1 MAVNQPSGRGPR
13 GRSRSRLSASAVTT
27 WLRCPRQW
35 YLTRR
40 LGIRGPIS
48 PEQILG
54 RVLEEAFCGL
64 LMERP
69 NASDRPGW
77 ARWPKHHGLDQDPP
91 ESVPLQV
98 ASKADLDAWIRAK
111 VPATAAA
118 IQAIGAREWDRS
130 AWTVT
135 DRSWS
140 DLTHERI
147 VASLHHGLDLQ
158 MEEVERCHA
167 SGGGPHLGMLRA
179 GGPLHDVP
187 APCWDDAVAHPY
199 PKDRT
204 THLLESEPVTP
215 PICSDGPVS
224 WREAWELARP
234 WVKDP
239 RVDQPQRI
247 HHPNGHASGECDLI
261 LRWDGSVRIVDIKSG
276 TGQGAFSRSLAP
288 QIRYYR
294 WLWVGSF
301 GENPSVSGIEGWY
314 LGSGHREVVPMA
326 DGFDDAS
333 LLDIL
338 NAMNTIPLEAS
349 VFPASVAST
358 AQGVA
363 PCEGD
368 EAGCRWCAAKEDMAT
383 LPMLP
388 EPWSSIPLDHIRSL
402 LAPSPPMQPI
412 ASIPERVN
420 VRGSLQSP
428 WGPMANHHSEP
439 VLGGVLVAG
448 QRSVTVEEA
457 ETGARSDL
465 HEFTLGREVILVGAL
480 PGVWRRQPRLYID
493 RNTRILSPDEDD
505 TPLTRLGLL
514 PTRAS
519 VRGMVLSCHS
529 SSGVRV
535 DGRPWTLHARHL
547 WDGHRIIEVVAFGGA
562 ASRGWMDL
570 RPGMIVD
577 VQGAEL
583 GWRAGSPQLRLD
595 ARTTRFSASL
605 AEDVLTKA

>member
-40 LGIRGPIS
+40 LGLRGPIS

-77 ARWPKHHGLDQDPP
+77 AHWPKHHGLDQDPP

-118 IQAIGAREWDRS
+118 IQAIGAREWGRS

-288 QIRYYR
+288 
-294 WLWVGSF
+294 
-301 GENPSVSGIEGWY
+301 
-314 LGSGHREVVPMA
+314 
-326 DGFDDAS
+326 
-333 LLDIL
+333 
-338 NAMNTIPLEAS
+338 
-349 VFPASVAST
+349 
-358 AQGVA
+358 
-363 PCEGD
+363 
-368 EAGCRWCAAKEDMAT
+368 
-383 LPMLP
+383 
-388 EPWSSIPLDHIRSL
+388 
-402 LAPSPPMQPI
+402 
-412 ASIPERVN
+412 
-420 VRGSLQSP
+420 
-428 WGPMANHHSEP
+428 
-439 VLGGVLVAG
+439 
-448 QRSVTVEEA
+448 RSVT
-457 ETGARSDL
+457 
-465 HEFTLGREVILVGAL
+465 IVGC
-480 PGVWRRQPRLYID
+480 G
-493 RNTRILSPDEDD
+493 
-505 TPLTRLGLL
+505 
-514 PTRAS
+514 
-519 VRGMVLSCHS
+519 
-529 SSGVRV
+529 
-535 DGRPWTLHARHL
+535 
-547 WDGHRIIEVVAFGGA
+547 
-562 ASRGWMDL
+562 
-570 RPGMIVD
+570 
-577 VQGAEL
+577 
-583 GWRAGSPQLRLD
+583 
-595 ARTTRFSASL
+595 
-605 AEDVLTKA
+605 